1 MMDALT
7 FQGKHCVKF
16 ERVPIPKLRYETSV
30 AATDT
35 NTTADAFAASDDAG
49 AVVVRVSLCGLCGS
63 DLHPYNC
70 REEGLDVGT
79 VMGHELVGTVHEAG
93 EGGRAVG
100 GLAGGTHAAHSDTT
114 AGGRAFPAGAFP
126 ADVPPP
132 APLLAGPAVRRCK
145 VGDRVMWAP
154 SPPTAAPASTAAA
167 ASPPGGRGAC
177 KWGVQVGAYVGGA
190 VRPMYSPHS
199 ELAAYPAPPTLPAGA
214 TARSFWD
221 GCRAGGG
228 CRARRRSM

>member
-145 VGDRVMWAP
+145 VGDRVM
-154 SPPTAAPASTAAA
+154 SPFTTNC
-167 ASPPGGRGAC
+167 GAC
-177 KWGVQVGAYVGGA
+177 FYCRRGLTARWARRVQVGRASGG
-190 VRPMYSPHS
+190 VR
-199 ELAAYPAPPTLPAGA
+199 
-214 TARSFWD
+214 
-221 GCRAGGG
+221 GG
-228 CRARRRSM
+228 CRTPYVLPTL